1 MPILV
6 IMSFHMSVIV
16 SEPMLTDVTHAL
28 EDNSKP
34 VIAAI
39 EGFALGGGFEIAI
52 SCHYRVGAKKS
63 L

>member
-1 MPILV
+1 
-6 IMSFHMSVIV
+6 MSVIV